1 MIGTVVAILL
11 FALVGWRFVRRVR
24 QERRRQRALTWPR
37 AGAVLTGDSDA
48 LVPAVTDKHGDV
60 LFYHARLAEP
70 YVFYARGERQT
81 GQQLAPELERLN
93 PEEAKLFLRE
103 LGKHRSYRVCY
114 DPQYPE
120 RSYFTVGR
128 HLISNRTLL
137 LYAVFGVLLPGIL
150 LLTSVPLTVLE
161 LPVQLFLYGG
171 ILAVLTLLLATYYAA
186 KSVFNLGILLLPA
199 STNAALPGIQS
210 GDELLESL
218 ARRPPLSAK
227 PSGAPTPQLTSGAP
241 TPDDVQ
247 PASPP
252 NLSRL

>member
-11 FALVGWRFVRRVR
+11 FALVGWRFIRRVR

-37 AGAVLTGDSDA
+37 AGAVLTGDEDA
-48 LVPAVTDKHGDV
+48 LVPAVTNKHGDV

-93 PEEAKLFLRE
+93 PEEARLFLRE

-114 DPQYPE
+114 DPQHPE
-120 RSYFTVGR
+120 RSYLTVGR

-137 LYAVFGVLLPGIL
+137 LYAGFGVLLPGVLLWIGYHTDPMSIRIAYFMMGL
-150 LLTSVPLTVLE
+150 LL
-161 LPVQLFLYGG
+161 GG
-171 ILAVLTLLLATYYAA
+171 AGLLLATYYAA
-186 KSVFNLGILLLPA
+186 KSVFNLGTLLLPA
-199 STNAALPGIQS
+199 STTAALPGIQS
-210 GDELLESL
+210 GEELLESL
-218 ARRPPLSAK
+218 ARRSPASAAAAEPLENVS
-227 PSGAPTPQLTSGAP
+227 
-241 TPDDVQ
+241 